1 MRNAMRQGFTLLEML
16 VTLIILGILVAV
28 VFPVV
33 TQQVDDAEP
42 TKAAND
48 LANLRTAIE
57 LFHLN
62 IRPTYPGDIEDLA
75 VQIDATID
83 STLGSATADYD
94 DPKDVNRWKGPYID
108 ASVTSV
114 DPTASVVFTGF
125 SGEVV
130 NDLKLFNSDEGTGGT
145 SEDFT
150 TNPATTT
157 TADFLALQIDN
168 LDADEFEA
176 INDLIDGTDA
186 TSEADGT
193 TSQTNGKF
201 RYLDPDGSGKTAFYL
216 AVPYTN

>member
-1 MRNAMRQGFTLLEML
+1 MRKAMRKGFTLLEVL
-16 VTLIILGILVAV
+16 VTLILLGILVAI

-33 TQQVDDAEP
+33 TQQIDDAEP

-48 LANLRTAIE
+48 FANIRTGIE

-62 IRPTYPGDIEDLA
+62 VRPTFPGDIEDLA
-75 VQIDATID
+75 VQIDATND
-83 STLGSATADYD
+83 STLGSATNDYD

-108 ASVTSV
+108 ASVTSE
-114 DPTASVVFTGF
+114 DPTASVLFTGF
-125 SGEVV
+125 SGEII
-130 NDLKLFNSDEGTGGT
+130 NDLKLFDSDQGTGGT

-150 TNPATTT
+150 TDPATTI

-168 LDADEFEA
+168 LDEEEFEA